1 MNTIFSIF
9 LILNDSKKQLRTRK
23 SLQSSKVYDH
33 FAGFQGH
40 FTVYTYL
47 PTFSIQFV
55 FDLPV
60 FFISIYL
67 HLKKCIQFS
76 AMR

>member
-23 SLQSSKVYDH
+23 SLQSSMVYDH

-60 FFISIYL
+60 FFFLYRYTYI
-67 HLKKCIQFS
+67 
-76 AMR
+76 